1 MTNAEPLHPVQLAIL
16 RELLFVPSARFTTLN
31 ITGLTSDHFNF
42 HIKRLVE
49 LGYVEKNQANYSLT
63 KIGKEFSNRMDTY
76 TATIEKQAK
85 LSVKPICVR
94 SNPNGQIE
102 YLIQQ
107 RLKQP
112 FFGLWGFPGGKIRWG
127 ETIYQ
132 AVAREL
138 LEETGLSGNFILK
151 GIQHKLDITSDT
163 GLLLEDKFFYVFQV
177 ESTTGTLLPTIE
189 GHKNHWATRIEIEK
203 LEIFNGVLEL
213 LDMMNKADFQ
223 FIEHTYTYDSKQY

>member
-1 MTNAEPLHPVQLAIL
+1 MTNSQPLHSVQLAIL

-49 LGYVEKNQANYSLT
+49 LAYVEKNYTNYSLT
-63 KIGKEFSNRMDTY
+63 KKGKEFANRMDTY

-85 LSVKPICVR
+85 LSVKPLCIR
-94 SNPNGQIE
+94 NNPQGQTE

-138 LEETGLSGNFILK
+138 LEETGLTGQFTLK
-151 GIQHKLDITSDT
+151 GIQHKLDITTDS
-163 GLLLEDKFFYVFQV
+163 GLLLEDKFFYVFKV
-177 ESTTGTLLPTIE
+177 ESTTGALLPTIE
-189 GHKNHWATRIEIEK
+189 GHKNHWATRQEIEK

-213 LDMMNKADFQ
+213 LDMIDKPDFQ
-223 FIEHTYTYDSKQY
+223 FIEHTYTYNSNQY